1 MSSKLS
7 INRNIFLEKEE
18 LIRFQNFLMND
29 TVNQVMLDNTSS
41 WGIVRTVFE
50 GTSPD
55 FLIEVGTNVG
65 TIKLAT
71 TSKAVDLDKLLIT
84 QTAFDNLAVPSD
96 GLYYWVK
103 ISHKYSAL
111 EEGTCSININ
121 GEVSGTNTKFSE
133 VLRGQSTEVPVKI
146 KFYKDSGLLNDQIYE
161 VVSLNTGAPDTQ
173 LILSGYGFV
182 AESNLR
188 YIVIGSTPIGE
199 ILTSSQL
206 EGLYQYD
213 ACNIELIEETTLD
226 TAPTTDF
233 VADKQF
239 YLARVVNN
247 AGVIAI
253 QDKRTQ
259 FLTFNVEGMS
269 NKLDKSNNL
278 SDVDDVAEARANLGV
293 ASAAEIENAFFNNT
307 GWLPMTKGSKISA
320 TGFSIKIRRIGKS
333 CIIQG
338 KFTVGGT
345 TLADNDIVASIA
357 YSLLKNSVTDYV
369 YQNNEPVYFASS
381 SEFLASH
388 EANRGFIGIVP
399 QKSAIE
405 DYLKLVVYKGSGDNQ
420 NIDFAINLSLF
431 LD

>member
-1 MSSKLS
+1 MSSKLN

-41 WGIVRTVFE
+41 WGIVRTVFS
-50 GTSPD
+50 GVSPD

-71 TSKAVDLDKLLIT
+71 NSKAVDSDKLLLN
-84 QTAFDNLAVPSD
+84 QVAFDNLAIPND
-96 GLYYWVK
+96 GSYYWVK

-111 EEGTCSININ
+111 EEGTCSINVN

-133 VLRGQSTEVPVKI
+133 VLRGQATEVPVKI
-146 KFYKDSGLLNDQIYE
+146 KFYKASGLLNDQTYE
-161 VVSLNTGAPDTQ
+161 VVALNVGSPDTQ

-182 AESNLR
+182 AESNLN
-188 YIVIGSTPIGE
+188 YIAIGSTPIGE
-199 ILTSSQL
+199 VLTNSQL

-239 YLARVVNN
+239 YVARVVNN
-247 AGVIAI
+247 AGTITL
-253 QDKRTQ
+253 QDKRTN

-269 NKLDKSNNL
+269 NKLDKTNNL
-278 SDVDDVAEARANLGV
+278 SDLSDVAIARANLGV
-293 ASAAEIENAFFNNT
+293 SSAEEIENTFFNNT
-307 GWLPMTKGSKISA
+307 GWLPMTRGSKVSSS
-320 TGFSIKIRRIGKS
+320 GFSIKIRRIGKS
-333 CIIQG
+333 CVIQG
-338 KFTVGGT
+338 RFTVGGI
-345 TLADNDIVASIA
+345 TLVDNDVVASIA
-357 YSLLKNSVTDYV
+357 YSSLKNSVTNYV

-399 QKSAIE
+399 QKSAVE
-405 DYLKLVVYKGSGDNQ
+405 DYLKLVVNKGSGDNQ

>member
-1 MSSKLS
+1 MSSKLN

-41 WGIVRTVFE
+41 WGIVRTVFS
-50 GTSPD
+50 GISPD

-71 TSKAVDLDKLLIT
+71 NSKAVDSDKLLLN
-84 QTAFDNLAVPSD
+84 QVAFDNLAIPND
-96 GLYYWVK
+96 GSYYWVK

-111 EEGTCSININ
+111 EEGTCSVNVN

-133 VLRGQSTEVPVKI
+133 VLRGQATEVPVKI
-146 KFYKDSGLLNDQIYE
+146 KFYKTSGLLNDQTYE
-161 VVSLNTGAPDTQ
+161 VVALNVGSPDTQ

-182 AESNLR
+182 AESNLN

-199 ILTSSQL
+199 VLTNSQL

-233 VADKQF
+233 VTDKQF
-239 YLARVVNN
+239 YVARVVNN
-247 AGVIAI
+247 AGTITL
-253 QDKRTQ
+253 QDKRTN

-269 NKLDKSNNL
+269 NKLDKANNL
-278 SDVDDVAEARANLGV
+278 SDLSDIAVARANLGV
-293 ASAAEIENAFFNNT
+293 SSAEEIENTFFNNT
-307 GWLPMTKGSKISA
+307 GWLPMTRGSKISSS
-320 TGFSIKIRRIGKS
+320 GFSIKIRRIGKS
-333 CIIQG
+333 CVIQG
-338 KFTVGGT
+338 RFTVGGS
-345 TLADNDIVASIA
+345 TLVDNDVVASIA
-357 YSLLKNSVTDYV
+357 YSSLKNSVTNYV
-369 YQNNEPVYFASS
+369 YQNNEPIYFASS

-388 EANRGFIGIVP
+388 DANRGFIGVVP
-399 QKSAIE
+399 QKSVVE
-405 DYLKLVVYKGSGDNQ
+405 DYLKLVVNKGSGDNQ